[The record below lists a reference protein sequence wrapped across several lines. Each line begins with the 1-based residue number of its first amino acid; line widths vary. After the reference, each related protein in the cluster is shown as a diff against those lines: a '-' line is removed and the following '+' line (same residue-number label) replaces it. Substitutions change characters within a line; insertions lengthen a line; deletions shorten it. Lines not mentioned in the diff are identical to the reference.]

1 MAASSKNADATKA
14 VFKNAFRW
22 GRRTAPTCAFAQGRL
37 PAAEEGCPALTTK
50 IADRLFG
57 EYDTPLAEPAPEAA
71 RFGPLTESWV
81 LTAALSGAHT
91 MGKAEA
97 INSGYQGMWSSAA
110 SQGQFNNDY
119 YHSLLYKGWGVDRN
133 VNGRIDRNQW
143 QRVDLG

>member
-1 MAASSKNADATKA
+1 
-14 VFKNAFRW
+14 
-22 GRRTAPTCAFAQGRL
+22 
-37 PAAEEGCPALTTK
+37 LTTK

-57 EYDTPLAEPAPEAA
+57 EYDQPVSEPALQAD
-71 RFGPLTESWV
+71 RFGFLSESWI

-91 MGKAEA
+91 LGKAEA
-97 INSGYQGMWSSAA
+97 INSGYQGMWSDPA

-133 VNGRIDRNQW
+133 VNGRADRNQW